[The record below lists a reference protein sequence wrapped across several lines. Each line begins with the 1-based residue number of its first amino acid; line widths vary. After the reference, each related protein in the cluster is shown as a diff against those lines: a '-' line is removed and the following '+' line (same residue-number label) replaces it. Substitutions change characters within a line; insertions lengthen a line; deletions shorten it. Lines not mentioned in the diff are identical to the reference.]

1 MAQFVE
7 IDIDQGTDFRL
18 DLGLKNDDGTPKDVS
33 GFIFSSSIKK
43 SFYSLYEV
51 ASFIVDDT
59 NADVGSVVLSL
70 SAEVT
75 SELKP
80 GRYLFDVKQIDV
92 GNKVQR
98 LAEGIVTV
106 NPQITA

>member
-7 IDIDQGTDFRL
+7 IDIDQGTDFML

-33 GFIFSSSIKK
+33 GYMFASSIKK

-51 ASFIVDDT
+51 ASFDIDDT
-59 NADVGSVVLSL
+59 NAELGSVILSL
-70 SAEVT
+70 SSEVT
-75 SELKP
+75 AELKP
-80 GRYLFDVKQIDV
+80 GRYLFDIKQIDMY
-92 GNKVQR
+92 NKVQR